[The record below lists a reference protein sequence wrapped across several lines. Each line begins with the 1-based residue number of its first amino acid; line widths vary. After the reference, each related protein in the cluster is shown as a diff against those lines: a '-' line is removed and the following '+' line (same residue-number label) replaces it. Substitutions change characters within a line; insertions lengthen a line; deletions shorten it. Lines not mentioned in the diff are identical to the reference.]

1 MSANTADPR
10 QCELIQEELA
20 ELALGALDG
29 RSRSE
34 ALEHVASCPR
44 CRATLEHLSGVTD
57 TLLQLAPEVEPP
69 LGFELRLV
77 EKLNAANAASAAS
90 AASAAKPRATERA
103 RQRWYRRAGPLVA
116 AAAVILLLGIG
127 VGSLL
132 MPRGAH
138 NQQQSASPDLATA
151 QLTSHGQVLGEVMT
165 SPGNPAWMFMTIN
178 ENAWSGTVRC
188 EVTLAGGTTQTVGVF
203 TLSHGYGAWGAPL
216 TSPAGDV
223 RSARLVAA
231 DGTVVASA
239 QFPAH

>member
-1 MSANTADPR
+1 MSANAADPR
-10 QCELIQEELA
+10 QCELIQDDLA

-34 ALEHVASCPR
+34 ALEHVGSCPR

-69 LGFELRLV
+69 LGFELRLA
-77 EKLNAANAASAAS
+77 EKLRAEDAE
-90 AASAAKPRATERA
+90 KPRATDRA
-103 RQRWYRRAGPLVA
+103 RQRWFRRASPLVA
-116 AAAVILLLGIG
+116 AAAVLLLLGIG
-127 VGSLL
+127 LGSLL
-132 MPRGAH
+132 ILRGDN
-138 NQQQSASPDLATA
+138 NQIHSASPDLATA
-151 QLTSHGQVLGEVMT
+151 ELTAHGHVLGEVMT

-178 ENAWSGTVRC
+178 GNAWSGKVTC
-188 EVTLAGGTTQTVGVF
+188 EVTLAGGRTETVGVF
-203 TLSHGYGAWGAPL
+203 TLSEGYGAWGAPL

>member
-1 MSANTADPR
+1 MSANAADPR
-10 QCELIQEELA
+10 ECELIQDELA

-34 ALEHVASCPR
+34 ALEHVGSCPR
-44 CRATLEHLSGVTD
+44 CRATLDHLSGVTD

-69 LGFELRLV
+69 LGFEIRLV
-77 EKLNAANAASAAS
+77 EKLHAADAE
-90 AASAAKPRATERA
+90 KPRATERA
-103 RQRWYRRAGPLVA
+103 RQRWFRRASPLVA
-116 AAAVILLLGIG
+116 AAAVLLLLGIG
-127 VGSLL
+127 LGSLVIS
-132 MPRGAH
+132 RGNN
-138 NQQQSASPDLATA
+138 NQQQHSASPDLATA
-151 QLTSHGQVLGEVMT
+151 ELTSHGHVLGEVMT
-165 SPGNPAWMFMTIN
+165 SPGNPAWMFMTVN
-178 ENAWSGTVRC
+178 ENAWSGKVTC
-188 EVTLAGGTTQTVGVF
+188 EVTLAGGAIETVGVF

>member
-1 MSANTADPR
+1 MSANAADPR
-10 QCELIQEELA
+10 QCELIQDDLA

-34 ALEHVASCPR
+34 ALEHVGSCPR
-44 CRATLEHLSGVTD
+44 CRATLEDLSGVTD

-69 LGFELRLV
+69 LGFELRLA
-77 EKLNAANAASAAS
+77 EKLRAEDAE
-90 AASAAKPRATERA
+90 KPRATDRA
-103 RQRWYRRAGPLVA
+103 RQRWFRRASPLVA
-116 AAAVILLLGIG
+116 AAAVLLLLGIG
-127 VGSLL
+127 LGSLL
-132 MPRGAH
+132 ILRGDN
-138 NQQQSASPDLATA
+138 NQIHSASPDLATA
-151 QLTSHGQVLGEVMT
+151 ELTAHGHVLGEVMT

-178 ENAWSGTVRC
+178 GNAWSGKVTC
-188 EVTLAGGTTQTVGVF
+188 EVTLAGGRTETVGVF
-203 TLSHGYGAWGAPL
+203 TLSEGYGAWGAPL

>member
-1 MSANTADPR
+1 MSANSADPR
-10 QCELIQEELA
+10 QCELMQDELA

-29 RSRSE
+29 RRRSE

-44 CRATLEHLSGVTD
+44 CRATLEQLSGVTD

-77 EKLNAANAASAAS
+77 EKLNAADAAE
-90 AASAAKPRATERA
+90 AAKPRATERA
-103 RQRWYRRAGPLVA
+103 RQRWFRRAGPLVA
-116 AAAVILLLGIG
+116 AAAALVLLGIG
-127 VGSLL
+127 VGSLV
-132 MPRGAH
+132 MPRGAQ
-138 NQQQSASPDLATA
+138 NQQVSALPDLATA

-178 ENAWSGTVRC
+178 EKAWSGKVRC

-203 TLSHGYGAWGAPL
+203 TLSDGYGAWGAPL
-216 TSPAGDV
+216 ASPAGDV

-239 QFPAH
+239 QFPTH

>member
-10 QCELIQEELA
+10 QCELMQDELA

-34 ALEHVASCPR
+34 VLEHVASCPR

-77 EKLNAANAASAAS
+77 EKLNAADAAR
-90 AASAAKPRATERA
+90 PRATERA
-103 RQRWYRRAGPLVA
+103 RQRWFRRAGPLVA
-116 AAAVILLLGIG
+116 AAAAAVLLLVGIG
-127 VGSLL
+127 VGSLV
-132 MPRGAH
+132 MPRGAQ

-178 ENAWSGTVRC
+178 ENAWSGKVRC
-188 EVTLAGGTTQTVGVF
+188 EVTLAGGTTHTVGTF
-203 TLSHGYGAWGAPL
+203 TLSAGYGAWGAPL

>member
-10 QCELIQEELA
+10 QCELMQDELA
-20 ELALGALDG
+20 ELALGTLDG

-34 ALEHVASCPR
+34 VLGHVGSCPR

-57 TLLQLAPEVEPP
+57 SLLQLAPEVEPP

-77 EKLNAANAASAAS
+77 EKLRAADAEKPQAA
-90 AASAAKPRATERA
+90 ERS
-103 RQRWYRRAGPLVA
+103 RQRWLRRASPLAA
-116 AAAVILLLGIG
+116 AAAVLLLLGIG
-127 VGSLL
+127 LGSLL
-132 MPRGAH
+132 TSRGDN
-138 NQQQSASPDLATA
+138 NQVHSASTGLTTA
-151 QLTSHGQVLGEVMT
+151 ALTAHGHVLGEVMT

-178 ENAWSGTVRC
+178 EGAWSGKVTCQITLTV
-188 EVTLAGGTTQTVGVF
+188 GTVKTVGVF
-203 TLSHGYGAWGAPL
+203 TLSDGYGAWGAPL
-216 TSPAGDV
+216 TSPARDV

>member
-10 QCELIQEELA
+10 QCELMQDELA

-77 EKLNAANAASAAS
+77 EKLNAAD
-90 AASAAKPRATERA
+90 AAKPRATERA
-103 RQRWYRRAGPLVA
+103 RQRWFRRAGPLIA
-116 AAAVILLLGIG
+116 AAAVLLLVGIG
-127 VGSLL
+127 VGSLV
-132 MPRGAH
+132 MPRGAK

-165 SPGNPAWMFMTIN
+165 SPGKPAWMFMTIN
-178 ENAWSGTVRC
+178 ENAWSGKVRC
-188 EVTLAGGTTQTVGVF
+188 EVTLAGGTTRTVGVF
-203 TLSHGYGAWGAPL
+203 TLSAGYGAWGAPL

-231 DGTVVASA
+231 NGTIVASA

>member
-10 QCELIQEELA
+10 QCELIQDELA

-34 ALEHVASCPR
+34 ALEHVGSCPR

-57 TLLQLAPEVEPP
+57 TLLQLAPQVEPR
-69 LGFELRLV
+69 LGFELRLA
-77 EKLNAANAASAAS
+77 EKLRAADAV
-90 AASAAKPRATERA
+90 KPQATQRA
-103 RQRWYRRAGPLVA
+103 RQRWFRRASPLVA
-116 AAAVILLLGIG
+116 AAAVLLLLGIG
-127 VGSLL
+127 VGSLV
-132 MPRGAH
+132 MPRGDN
-138 NQQQSASPDLATA
+138 NQIHSASPDLATA
-151 QLTSHGQVLGEVMT
+151 ELTSHGHVLGEVMT

-178 ENAWSGTVRC
+178 GDAWSGKVTC
-188 EVTLAGGTTQTVGVF
+188 EVTLAGGSTETVGVF
-203 TLSHGYGAWGAPL
+203 TLSDGYGAWGAPL